1 MDPVEWGKRPRWQTG
16 PPKKTTTVRELM
28 EYEPDQWLDMTAPAF
43 NAGQRAIN
51 LARVLFVAP
60 KTLDTVCGVWIHGPP
75 GTGKSYFAAEKFPGA
90 FMKSQNKWWDG
101 YNNEKYVI
109 MDDFDTAC
117 LGTLMKQWAD
127 RYAKKGE
134 VKNGTIQLT
143 YEKFIITSNYTP
155 EVFWPNDDMMKEAIN
170 RRFFF
175 INLKDRRPNI

>member
-1 MDPVEWGKRPRWQTG
+1 
-16 PPKKTTTVRELM
+16 
-28 EYEPDQWLDMTAPAF
+28 
-43 NAGQRAIN
+43 
-51 LARVLFVAP
+51 
-60 KTLDTVCGVWIHGPP
+60 
-75 GTGKSYFAAEKFPGA
+75 
-90 FMKSQNKWWDG
+90 
-101 YNNEKYVI
+101 